1 LAERLLRLK
10 LTDVPPERLVGVKVK
25 IFKNKDD
32 FVEFASPFY
41 TVEEVKPNSVV
52 KVKKDGEGY
61 VAAFCEDDF
70 ECATSLGKVLKQLR
84 TSVVDLTNVEDP
96 YPYITGIALTAWEFD
111 KYKSEKREV
120 EIVFSTPNKEVA
132 QEALRHAEA
141 QMFARDLASEPP
153 NVLNPKTFPERVMEK
168 VKGLPI
174 EVEVLDEND
183 LKKEGLELLLA
194 VGKGSDVPPRLLI
207 MRYYGGGEKLAM
219 VGKGVTFDAG
229 GYNLKPANYMKNMHA
244 DMSGAAAVAAA
255 TLYAAKLNLNVN
267 LESYIP
273 LAENLISGRAYK
285 MEDIIRSYSGKYV
298 HIGNTDAEGRLILAD
313 ALAYAKRSSPK
324 VTFTLATLTGAQI
337 IALGYDIA
345 ALYAT
350 HDEDA
355 EKVEEASKRTKEL
368 VWRMPL
374 YEKYKEELKHPSA
387 DLSNVGKG
395 RGAGSIIGALFL
407 KEFAPERW
415 VYLDIAGPAMA
426 HEANAWWCSPYPT
439 GWGARLMLA
448 TLKEYQ

>member
-229 GYNLKPANYMKNMHA
+229 GYNLKPANYMK
-244 DMSGAAAVAAA
+244 
-255 TLYAAKLNLNVN
+255 TC
-267 LESYIP
+267 
-273 LAENLISGRAYK
+273 
-285 MEDIIRSYSGKYV
+285 
-298 HIGNTDAEGRLILAD
+298 T
-313 ALAYAKRSSPK
+313 
-324 VTFTLATLTGAQI
+324 
-337 IALGYDIA
+337 
-345 ALYAT
+345 
-350 HDEDA
+350 
-355 EKVEEASKRTKEL
+355 
-368 VWRMPL
+368 
-374 YEKYKEELKHPSA
+374 
-387 DLSNVGKG
+387 
-395 RGAGSIIGALFL
+395 
-407 KEFAPERW
+407 
-415 VYLDIAGPAMA
+415 
-426 HEANAWWCSPYPT
+426 PT
-439 GWGARLMLA
+439 
-448 TLKEYQ
+448 